1 VAEYQS
7 KDLGLPVEN
16 TRVEQFGV
24 AQKVTIS
31 SASTT
36 VIADAA
42 SKDDI
47 QAIQLPKEKRPY
59 QI

>member
-7 KDLGLPVEN
+7 KDLGLLVEN

-24 AQKVTIS
+24 ARKVTIS

-36 VIADAA
+36 VIVDAA

-47 QAIQLPKEKRPY
+47 QAIQLPKE
-59 QI
+59 